1 VIVGNAASRE
11 LVNTSLSYHGD
22 ILRDQRQATVNAPP
36 STQTVKL
43 IEAQTSNLPPREKF
57 SYWNE
62 VICRTVVDLDC
73 QPIAHENFEASIA
86 GFDAPGLGVYHI
98 HTQPHLVYRRASEI
112 SRVDSDAIILN
123 LVTSGSLLSEQDG
136 RSVTLKCGDGAISDA
151 ARPYFLRFD
160 DPLGCV
166 SIKINKSD
174 LGLPV
179 SVFERLTAKSMA
191 SLSGLNTMLFEYMS
205 ALLKNVATMD
215 PASAQKATDIFKQ
228 LLCASIDGMQSNTH
242 LPLSEYRAL
251 SLLRAKHFI
260 AAHLHLSELDAA
272 YLSSA
277 LGLSVRYL
285 NKLFEAEQTSLM
297 RYVWGQRLERCA
309 GQLNDARSAHLSI
322 STIALRWGFNDLSH
336 FSRVFGAKYEMS
348 PRAFRAQ
355 ALAAKN
361 AL

>member
-1 VIVGNAASRE
+1 
-11 LVNTSLSYHGD
+11 
-22 ILRDQRQATVNAPP
+22 
-36 STQTVKL
+36 
-43 IEAQTSNLPPREKF
+43 
-57 SYWNE
+57 

-73 QPIAHENFEASIA
+73 QPLARENFEASIA

-98 HTQPHLVYRRASEI
+98 HTQPHWVYRRASEI

-123 LVTSGSLLSEQDG
+123 VVTAGSLLSEQDG

-174 LGLPV
+174 LGLPA
-179 SVFERLTAKSMA
+179 SAFERLTAQSMA
-191 SLSGLNTMLFEYMS
+191 SSSGLNSMLFEYMS
-205 ALLKNVATMD
+205 ALLKHVATMD
-215 PASAQKATDIFKQ
+215 AASAQKATDIFKQ
-228 LLCASIDGMQSNTH
+228 LLCAAIDGMQSNTQA
-242 LPLSEYRAL
+242 PLSEYRAL
-251 SLLRAKHFI
+251 SLLRAKQFI
-260 AAHLHLSELDAA
+260 AEHLHRPELDAA

-297 RYVWGQRLERCA
+297 RYVWGKRLERCA
-309 GQLNDARSAHLSI
+309 SQLKETRSAHLSI

-336 FSRVFGAKYEMS
+336 FSRVFSAKYEMP
-348 PRAFRAQ
+348 PRDFRAQ
-355 ALAAKN
+355 ASAPSKN
-361 AL
+361 L